1 MSTYRPLK
9 PSLTIKDS
17 EIEGLGL
24 FATEDIEGGVI
35 LGVSHIED
43 DRFENGFIR
52 TPLGGFV
59 NHRDD
64 SNSRVDYEDD
74 IGRLITKRKIK
85 EGEEI
90 TLTYDLYLITNNE

>member
-9 PSLTIKDS
+9 SCLTIKSS

-24 FATEDIEGGVI
+24 YAIEDIESGVI

-43 DRFENGFIR
+43 DRFENGYIR

-59 NHRDD
+59 NHRAE
-64 SNSRVDYEDD
+64 SNSRIAYEDD
-74 IGRLITKRKIK
+74 IGRLVTTQKIK
-85 EGEEI
+85 KGEEI
-90 TLTYDLYLITNNE
+90 TTTYHLYPVRDD